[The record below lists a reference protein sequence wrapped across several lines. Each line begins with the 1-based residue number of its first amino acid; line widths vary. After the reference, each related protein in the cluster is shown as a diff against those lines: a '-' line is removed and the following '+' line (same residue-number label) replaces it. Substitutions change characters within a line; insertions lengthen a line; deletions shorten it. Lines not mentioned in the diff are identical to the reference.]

1 MYGKCLARSKHSG
14 NVCFRYCHTR
24 ISAVCSLKEYRELR
38 PWCSPIRKSCYCLV
52 NSVDEDTEKV
62 GYHECGWEDQPKI
75 PGCQRTSCPADQGS
89 QQVRTTCSRPCTDCE
104 CEYSVAAASPLPS
117 RACAD
122 CLLWPKQHTQR
133 SNLAKLTRVHY
144 SPPVG
149 LAPIYTHSLC
159 VCVCVC
165 VCTVWHTGC

>member
-1 MYGKCLARSKHSG
+1 MM
-14 NVCFRYCHTR
+14 
-24 ISAVCSLKEYRELR
+24 
-38 PWCSPIRKSCYCLV
+38 
-52 NSVDEDTEKV
+52 
-62 GYHECGWEDQPKI
+62 

-89 QQVRTTCSRPCTDCE
+89 QQVRTTRSRPCTDCG

-133 SNLAKLTRVHY
+133 SNSGKLTRVHY

-149 LAPIYTHSLC
+149 LASIYTHSVC

-165 VCTVWHTGC
+165 VLCGTQDVSSRPGIEPVPPAMDVQSANHWTTWEVPACISF